1 MDYQPPPFFS
11 RGPAPLVRLGF
22 FVSLAVLLMVLD
34 ARFRYAESLR
44 QAVAFLVYPF
54 QRTALAPV
62 ELLSA
67 ASELFT
73 AQVALMRE
81 NDELKA
87 KRLLAAKDLLTLEAL
102 RAENAQLRRLLEARE
117 RLPRKSTLAEILY
130 QGRDPF
136 SRKVVLDK
144 GSQQGIRAG
153 QAVID
158 DIGVIGQVTRAHLLL
173 AEVTLITDK
182 EQRTPVQV
190 VRNGLRA
197 IIYGGGDRGTLDL
210 SYTAANADIQA
221 DDVLVTSGIDG
232 TYPAGLPVAKVSR
245 IERDPAY
252 SFAKITCVPTAGT
265 DRNRQV
271 LVLSQEAIL
280 PPPAA
285 ESEPGAGSLPKQK
298 TRQKARISPG
308 AG

>member
-11 RGPAPLVRLGF
+11 RGPAPLVRLAF

-44 QAVAFLVYPF
+44 QAVALLVYPL

-62 ELLSA
+62 ELFNA
-67 ASELFT
+67 AADFFT
-73 AQVALMRE
+73 TQVALKRE
-81 NDELKA
+81 NDELKV
-87 KRLLAAKDLLTLEAL
+87 KRLQAANDLLTLEAL

-117 RLPRKSTLAEILY
+117 RLPRTSTLAEILY

-144 GSQQGIRAG
+144 GLQQGIQAG

-158 DIGVIGQVTRAHLLL
+158 DIGVIGQVTRTHLLL
-173 AEVTLITDK
+173 SEVTLITDK

-210 SYTAANADIQA
+210 SYMAANADIQA

-245 IERDPAY
+245 IERDAAY

-271 LVLSQEAIL
+271 LVLSREAIL
-280 PPPAA
+280 PPPSA
-285 ESEPGAGSLPKQK
+285 EPESGAGSLPKQK
-298 TRQKARISPG
+298 RVRKRE
-308 AG
+308 